1 MNRKGLIATFAL
13 TTLLVGSLSHAQAPA
28 GYELALVDV
37 DGTKTVVGQLPPNV
51 YAPRHQLQ
59 ILERSRRPRLRLTAA
74 DRLSLL
80 ELRSRCA
87 Y

>member
-51 YAPRHQLQ
+51 YARD
-59 ILERSRRPRLRLTAA
+59 ISYKSWSARA
-74 DRLSLL
+74 DHASV
-80 ELRSRCA
+80 SPQPTGCP